1 MRRHIV
7 IKAAIIAVPTYGTA
21 YLTELMVYTIP
32 TLAITTFI
40 AAHLFNEDNIIR
52 PDNDGDTDGTDLDD
66 LGQ

>member
-7 IKAAIIAVPTYGTA
+7 IRAAIIAVPTYGTA

-40 AAHLFNEDNIIR
+40 AAHLFNDDNIIR
-52 PDNDGDTDGTDLDD
+52 PDNEGDTDGIDLDD